1 MSIIDNKEIPIISL
15 NEINTTN
22 SYSISE
28 LNYIQTTIEEMNKI
42 NQVEVLRILK
52 KYNNVTLNENN
63 NGIYVNLSELEKKI
77 LDELI
82 NFINYVNNQES
93 MLNAVEKQK
102 EDYKNNFFTKDKY

>member
-1 MSIIDNKEIPIISL
+1 MSTVDKETSIISL

-28 LNYIQTTIEEMNKI
+28 LNYIQTIIEEMNKI

-63 NGIYVNLSELEKKI
+63 NGIYVNLSELEKEI

-82 NFINYVNNQES
+82 NFINYVNKQES

-102 EDYKNNFFTKDKY
+102 EDYKNTFFTKDKY